1 MSIAVPIRVVR
12 RSTERAIQVILS
24 EHPYHIVWL
33 PRSAVL
39 DGFMISEGERD
50 IVIFVSE
57 FIYEQNIVPTKKPS
71 VHADRGNEY
80 EVDSE

>member
-39 DGFMISEGERD
+39 DGFILSGGERD
-50 IVIFVSE
+50 IVIYVSD
-57 FIYEQNIVPTKKPS
+57 FIYESNIAPTKKPAPES
-71 VHADRGNEY
+71 QTDFAGDFECP
-80 EVDSE
+80 